1 MLIAV
6 LFGTFIFVA
15 VFFVQSLREERN
27 GRLRIRLEKLKS
39 KKSEPESWLK
49 SLGYAKTRD
58 KLISRFEASGV
69 VRDPDEAFL
78 WFLLVNAVIMAFLVA
93 ASFLLLAAVTPVILR
108 AIAFRILDALALR
121 RQRVLEA
128 QFRQFL
134 LSLALHMKVVSSFQ
148 AALIKTAAETEK
160 PLSGYIERAVHGIN
174 GGESTEDAISTL
186 KAIPSVYVRTWVD
199 CVVFAV
205 RIKGD
210 LSALCTRTAKRL
222 TAKLKMADK
231 VAAQSMQSKALM
243 IALGGMLLF
252 LVVTTMA
259 TNPEFIAFYTAPLGM
274 AVASGAVL
282 MIVFATLYVFEKID
296 KEMSG

>member
-1 MLIAV
+1 MIAI
-6 LFGTFIFVA
+6 LFGVFAFVA
-15 VFFVQSLREERN
+15 IFFVQSLREERK
-27 GRLRIRLEKLKS
+27 GRLRIKLEKLKS
-39 KKSEPESWLK
+39 RKSEQESWLK

-58 KLISRFEASGV
+58 KLTGRFEAAGV
-69 VRDPDEAFL
+69 ARDPDEAFL
-78 WFLLVNAVIMAFLVA
+78 WFLLVNAVIMALLI
-93 ASFLLLAAVTPVILR
+93 ASGFVLLAAVTPVILR
-108 AIAFRILDALALR
+108 AVAFRVLDALALR
-121 RQRVLEA
+121 RQRALEA

-134 LSLALHMKVVSSFQ
+134 LSLALHLKVTPSFQ
-148 AALIKTAAETEK
+148 AALVKAAAETEK
-160 PLSGYIERAVHGIN
+160 PLSVYVERAVRGVK

-210 LSALCTRTAKRL
+210 LSALCVRTAKRL

-231 VAAQSMQSKALM
+231 VAAQATQSKALM
-243 IALGGMLLF
+243 VALGGMLLF

-259 TNPEFIAFYTAPLGM
+259 TSPEFVKFYTSPLGM
-274 AVASGAVL
+274 AVASAAVL
-282 MIVFATLYVFEKID
+282 TIVFATLYVFEKID